1 MNSNKDFSQGSV
13 WKNILQLAIPMT
25 LAQLINVLY
34 NIIDRIYIGHI
45 DGASSEA
52 LTGVGLTLPI
62 ITIITAFTNLF
73 GTGGAPLFSMARGA
87 GDEKRAEKIMG
98 NSFLLLMICGAV
110 LAISCLLLKRPLLY
124 LFGASDVSYPYAN
137 AYLSVYLLGTIPVM
151 ISVGMNSYINA
162 QGFGITGMLTVS
174 IGAVLNLILDPIFI
188 FGLQMGV
195 TGAALATV
203 ISQTVSAI
211 WVLVFLFSKKTPIPL
226 RRHMLHPEAGLIKE
240 ISTLG
245 FAGFIMQFTNGA
257 VQIACNAMLQNYGGD
272 LYVSIMTVL
281 SSVREIVNLPV
292 NGLSNAAQPVISFNY
307 GAKHYGRVKS
317 AIRFMSVVGI
327 VFMLLIWLCLTL
339 FPGFFIH
346 LFSSDADL
354 LEKGV
359 SSMHLYF
366 FGIFMMALQFSGQ
379 STFTALGKSK
389 QAIFFSI
396 FRKIVIVVPLTLL
409 LPGVFGLGTAGVFI
423 AEPISNFVGGSACFI
438 TMILT
443 VWRKLPADNQ
453 KKSYCKQ

>member
-1 MNSNKDFSQGSV
+1 MNNNKDFSQGSI
-13 WKNILQLAIPMT
+13 WKNILRLAIPMT
-25 LAQLINVLY
+25 LAQLVNVLY
-34 NIIDRIYIGHI
+34 NIIDRVYIGHI

-52 LTGVGLTLPI
+52 LTGIGLTLPI

-87 GDEKRAEKIMG
+87 GNKDRAEKIMG
-98 NSFLLLMICGAV
+98 NSFLLLVLCGAV
-110 LAISCLLLKRPLLY
+110 LAVFCMLFKRPLLY

-137 AYLSVYLLGTIPVM
+137 SYLSVYLLGTISVM
-151 ISVGMNSYINA
+151 VSVGMNSYINA
-162 QGFGITGMLTVS
+162 QGFGVIGMLTVS
-174 IGAVLNLILDPIFI
+174 IGAVLNLILDPVFI

-195 TGAALATV
+195 SGAAVATV
-203 ISQTVSAI
+203 ISQTVSAV
-211 WVLVFLFSKKTPIPL
+211 WVLVFLTGRRVPVPL
-226 RRHMLHPEAGLIKE
+226 RRHMLHLQWPLVKE

-245 FAGFIMQFTNGA
+245 FAGFVMQFTNGA
-257 VQIACNAMLQNYGGD
+257 VQIACNAMLQSYGGD

-281 SSVREIVNLPV
+281 SSIREIVNLPI
-292 NGLSNAAQPVISFNY
+292 NGLCNGAQPVISYNY
-307 GAKHYGRVKS
+307 GARLYGRVKD
-317 AIRFMSVVGI
+317 AIRFMSI
-327 VFMLLIWLCLTL
+327 VCILFTLVIWLFLLL
-339 FPGFFIH
+339 FPGFFIR
-346 LFSSDADL
+346 LFSSDPEL
-354 LEKGV
+354 LAEGV
-359 SSMHLYF
+359 PSMHLYF

-423 AEPISNFVGGSACFI
+423 AEPISNFIGGSACFV

-443 VWRKLPADNQ
+443 VWRKLPKDVG
-453 KKSYCKQ
+453 KT